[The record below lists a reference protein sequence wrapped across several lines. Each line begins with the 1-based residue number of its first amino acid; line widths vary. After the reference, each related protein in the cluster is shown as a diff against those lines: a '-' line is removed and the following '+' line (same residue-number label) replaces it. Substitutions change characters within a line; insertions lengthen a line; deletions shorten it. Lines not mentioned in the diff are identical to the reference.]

1 MVHNYGVLGIPP
13 YDFEKTLQQSGFHD
27 KSFIFVILNH
37 YPDLTQLYSQST
49 NTLFLQWCDRQNVQ
63 LDDDHLTFDSIFTDS
78 SRHRNHDRLPSADR
92 QSHTSRQ
99 PAHPHPQLQR
109 QSTQTQQE
117 QEPRRAQRHQSQQP
131 QAPHRHQTR
140 EAPHRETINPSDYAS
155 HIISSLLTPFLNG
168 GHLDI
173 TIDDDTDATNL
184 NTSELLN
191 MFRGMQGFFDF
202 DNVPVTLN
210 EDLFNSLPQKK
221 YSEVIENYKSTHQDE
236 QPYTICP
243 ITREQF
249 DTDSL
254 VVVLECGHY
263 FSLDGIRTWLLEHS
277 TKCPCCNKDVRESF
291 DDQDD
296 QDDQDDTTQ

>member
-1 MVHNYGVLGIPP
+1 MPP

-37 YPDLTQLYSQST
+37 YPDLTQLYGQST
-49 NTLFLQWCDRQNVQ
+49 NTLFLQWCDRQNGQ

-78 SRHRNHDRLPSADR
+78 SRHRNHNRLSADR
-92 QSHTSRQ
+92 QSHNSHQ
-99 PAHPHPQLQR
+99 PSHAQPQLQR
-109 QSTQTQQE
+109 QPVQTQQE
-117 QEPRRAQRHQSQQP
+117 QEPRRTHHHQSQQQQQQ
-131 QAPHRHQTR
+131 QAQNRRQTR
-140 EAPHRETINPSDYAS
+140 EPPQRETINASDYAS

-184 NTSELLN
+184 NASELLN

-221 YSEVIENYKSTHQDE
+221 YSDVIENYKLTHQDE

-249 DTDSL
+249 EGDSL

-263 FSLDGIRTWLLEHS
+263 FSVEGIKTWLLEHS

-291 DDQDD
+291 ENPEDQDQDEDDQDD
-296 QDDQDDTTQ
+296 VTQ